1 MNERPLH
8 LRSAPLHRALTL
20 GCTALLLG
28 NATATLA
35 QQTRSAE
42 PFLLGVI
49 TVVGQRPQKA
59 SIESVGDGQITTILD
74 SEELRRFNRDD
85 VASALN
91 LVPGVTLSTNS
102 RNETMISVRGF
113 DSRQVPLFID
123 GIPVYVPYDGYVDFT
138 RFTTADLAAI
148 QVDKGFSSVGFGPN
162 TLGGA
167 INLISRKPVESFE
180 GDVTVGSG
188 SGAERKAAINV
199 GTNQG
204 LWYLQAGA
212 SRIRADGFP
221 LSDDFR
227 PTATENGGRRDNARR
242 EDSKLSLKLGLTP
255 NATDEYAISYYRQEG
270 EKGQPPS
277 TDPAAARYWRW
288 PYWDKES
295 VYFISNTALGENEFL
310 RIRLYHDSFDN
321 EVNSYT
327 DNSYSM
333 LKTSGRGSVGTG
345 RSIYDDTTNGG
356 SITLESFRFAHHALR
371 LAAHYKRDE
380 HRETD
385 ANGRLNTH
393 HRDALLSV
401 ALEDSIE
408 LAAAWTLSLGAAH
421 HEMRPDK
428 VFSLGNPYTLPDEQT
443 ANDLQAGLFH
453 ELTPNARLY
462 ATVASKTR
470 LPTLKDR
477 YSQRLGT
484 YIENPSLRHEESLNY
499 ELGYRGTPWVGGNA
513 EVAIFYSDIS
523 DRIQSVANVSGNLSQ
538 MRNVGKVRASGVEFG
553 LRSAVGPTLELGA
566 DFTYIDLENRSDPDT
581 RLTDVPR
588 RKLTAHARW
597 QPLPTLEL
605 LAFAEHD
612 SSRWASN
619 TVELDGFTTLDLK
632 AVFRPLQGLA
642 LEAGVANLSDKDYAL
657 ADGFPAPGRT
667 WFINTSYR
675 F

>member
-345 RSIYDDTTNGG
+345 RSIYDMTTPRMGVRSRSN
-356 SITLESFRFAHHALR
+356 RFASHTTRCVSPL
-371 LAAHYKRDE
+371 
-380 HRETD
+380 T
-385 ANGRLNTH
+385 T
-393 HRDALLSV
+393 SV
-401 ALEDSIE
+401 TS
-408 LAAAWTLSLGAAH
+408 TGKPT
-421 HEMRPDK
+421 R
-428 VFSLGNPYTLPDEQT
+428 T
-443 ANDLQAGLFH
+443 AG
-453 ELTPNARLY
+453 
-462 ATVASKTR
+462 
-470 LPTLKDR
+470 
-477 YSQRLGT
+477 
-484 YIENPSLRHEESLNY
+484 
-499 ELGYRGTPWVGGNA
+499 
-513 EVAIFYSDIS
+513 
-523 DRIQSVANVSGNLSQ
+523 
-538 MRNVGKVRASGVEFG
+538 
-553 LRSAVGPTLELGA
+553 
-566 DFTYIDLENRSDPDT
+566 
-581 RLTDVPR
+581 
-588 RKLTAHARW
+588 
-597 QPLPTLEL
+597 
-605 LAFAEHD
+605 
-612 SSRWASN
+612 
-619 TVELDGFTTLDLK
+619 
-632 AVFRPLQGLA
+632 
-642 LEAGVANLSDKDYAL
+642 
-657 ADGFPAPGRT
+657 
-667 WFINTSYR
+667 
-675 F
+675 